1 MNGGGSKRIST
12 VLLSEWLCACLGPE
26 PEVSCRLREA
36 GAEEVSLIRYAGIH
50 GGNGFEI
57 RAPQCGYE
65 ASVVG
70 MSGTLPVR
78 IRPAPEGVEP

>member
-12 VLLSEWLCACLGPE
+12 ILLSAWPCACLGPE
-26 PEVSCRLREA
+26 PEVSFRLRET
-36 GAEEVSLIRYAGIH
+36 GAEEVSLIRYAGSD
-50 GGNGFEI
+50 GGNGFES

-70 MSGTLPVR
+70 VSGTLPVW
-78 IRPAPEGVEP
+78 IRHAPEGVEP